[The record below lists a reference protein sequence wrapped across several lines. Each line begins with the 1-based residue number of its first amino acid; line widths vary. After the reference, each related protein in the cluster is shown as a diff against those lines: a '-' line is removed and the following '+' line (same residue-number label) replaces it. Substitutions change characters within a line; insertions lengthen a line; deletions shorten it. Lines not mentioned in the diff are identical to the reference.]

1 MRFLN
6 FECFDICFLRRNEGT
21 QGAETKKRLTRFL
34 FFFKKKKKK
43 KGASWDAVEKS
54 MKLDQWFPFGLF
66 SGLFAATLAGYVLL
80 GVSDAG
86 LD

>member
-1 MRFLN
+1 
-6 FECFDICFLRRNEGT
+6 
-21 QGAETKKRLTRFL
+21 
-34 FFFKKKKKK
+34 
-43 KGASWDAVEKS
+43 VEKS

-66 SGLFAATLAGYVLL
+66 SGLFAATLAGYALL